1 MSGGKRIAVMQPY
14 FFPYAGYFRLFT
26 RVDEF
31 VLFDCVQ
38 FPRTGRVH
46 RSEVAPG
53 AWLTLPLA
61 KQPRAVLIRELA
73 FAADARA
80 EFDRRLAAL
89 PWLARAEGTDAQ
101 RLREYLQAP
110 LGGVVDFLE
119 RGLRLANAMLG
130 TDTPIVRSSS
140 LAIPAAV
147 RGQERILAI
156 AAARGASHY
165 LNAPGGRALYQE
177 DAFSKAGVTL
187 EFLPDYAG
195 RHFHLLPALARGE
208 AAAVAAELG
217 LRT

>member
-1 MSGGKRIAVMQPY
+1 MNGGKRIAVMQPY
-14 FFPYAGYFRLFT
+14 FFPYAGYFRLCSQ
-26 RVDEF
+26 VDEF

-53 AWLTLPLA
+53 QWLTLPLA
-61 KQPRAVLIRELA
+61 KQPRAVLISELA
-73 FAADARA
+73 FAADARG

-89 PWLARAEGTDAQ
+89 PWLARADGSDAQ
-101 RLREYLQAP
+101 RLREYLQSP
-110 LGGVVDFLE
+110 LSGVVDFLE
-119 RGLRLANAMLG
+119 RGLRQVNAMLG
-130 TDTPIVRSSS
+130 IDTPIVRSSS
-140 LAIPAAV
+140 LAIPGGL

-165 LNAPGGRALYQE
+165 LNAPGGRGLYAE
-177 DAFSKAGVTL
+177 DAFTKAGVTL

-195 RHFHLLPALARGE
+195 KHFHLLPALARGE
-208 AAAVAAELG
+208 AAAIAVELG